1 MDGLLTCKIKTQL
14 SHWIGKD
21 SQFILLYKLSR
32 DGGSAK
38 KFHDVCDNKGP
49 TVTIYYNTDNN
60 VYGGYLSDSWR
71 TFRSNYSTDNAA
83 FLYKLYTTGNWKP
96 VKFPHIQGETHLEKI
111 SSGPWFYSLP
121 SFQTSI
127 KVDEKSPSN
136 FYSLSTSD
144 FFDGQRFD
152 MKGETA
158 QSVANAHNNVTD
170 LEVYLAKEFLPD
182 EELQSPWRD
191 SKEWNLQVVQ
201 ELKDSIAS
209 YEPLEEMKIPEVNIL
224 LIGQV
229 GAGKSSFL
237 NTINSIFKGEISFR
251 ACTGGAEN
259 SLTQKFHKL
268 LVRDL
273 STKKYLRFRICDT
286 SGVKEGATI
295 INEDIGFILDGH
307 LPNQYKFEL
316 DSGAST
322 KTPGFVKEPTV
333 KEKIHV
339 VVFIIDGSNVSFLS
353 KDVVKKLKEIKS
365 LVIERGIP
373 HLVFLT
379 KIDEICELVS
389 DDVSKVYKSKTV
401 RDAVNRAADLFAIP
415 RSNVL
420 PVKNYEKEHELQTS
434 INILALLAL
443 RKSLMFADDFLE
455 NQCELKQENMEALNK
470 QD

>member
-1 MDGLLTCKIKTQL
+1 MQWGRRKQPDSKITEAEDESAGWILTCT
-14 SHWIGKD
+14 
-21 SQFILLYKLSR
+21 YKL
-32 DGGSAK
+32 
-38 KFHDVCDNKGP
+38 
-49 TVTIYYNTDNN
+49 
-60 VYGGYLSDSWR
+60 
-71 TFRSNYSTDNAA
+71 
-83 FLYKLYTTGNWKP
+83 
-96 VKFPHIQGETHLEKI
+96 Q
-111 SSGPWFYSLP
+111 
-121 SFQTSI
+121 
-127 KVDEKSPSN
+127 
-136 FYSLSTSD
+136 
-144 FFDGQRFD
+144 
-152 MKGETA
+152 
-158 QSVANAHNNVTD
+158 
-170 LEVYLAKEFLPD
+170 
-182 EELQSPWRD
+182 
-191 SKEWNLQVVQ
+191 
-201 ELKDSIAS
+201 
-209 YEPLEEMKIPEVNIL
+209 
-224 LIGQV
+224 
-229 GAGKSSFL
+229 L
-237 NTINSIFKGEISFR
+237 NS
-251 ACTGGAEN
+251 
-259 SLTQKFHKL
+259 FHKL

-286 SGVKEGATI
+286 SGVNEGATI
-295 INEDIGFILDGH
+295 KNEDISFIMDGH
-307 LPNQYKFEL
+307 LPNHYKFEL

-339 VVFIIDGSNVSFLS
+339 VVFSIDGSNVSFLS

-420 PVKNYEKEHELQTS
+420 PVKNYEKEHELQTG